1 MKKKIALLCLPLM
14 VGCASLTN
22 DPYIPMIL
30 NFSDNSEGTCS
41 LRNKRFFKENIA
53 IPSTIMVRR
62 SDDDLILDCQ
72 TSDGRK
78 AMASAESKIASEFAA
93 SIFLDLGITDSITDK
108 HRYYPSS
115 FTIPVKPKK

>member
-1 MKKKIALLCLPLM
+1 MKKTIALLCLPLF

-22 DPYIPMIL
+22 DPYIPVIL

-41 LRNKRFFKENIA
+41 VRNKRFFKENVA

-62 SDDDLILDCQ
+62 SDDDLVLDCQ
-72 TSDGRK
+72 TADGRK
-78 AMASAESKIASEFAA
+78 ALATAESKIASEFAA

-115 FTIPVKPKK
+115 FTIPVRAK